1 MHNVAPE
8 SFRIP
13 GQKNMHNSF
22 SYFDAYNARPRY
34 GFLPSGVLQFLFW
47 MIPKTLF
54 KQKNVSDHPALVEH
68 SGIEP
73 LTSTLPV

>member
-22 SYFDAYNARPRY
+22 SYVDAYNARPRY

-47 MIPKTLF
+47 MIPKT
-54 KQKNVSDHPALVEH
+54 
-68 SGIEP
+68 P
-73 LTSTLPV
+73 LK